1 MPRRA
6 RELSDIGIY
15 HVTFRGI
22 GGMDIFADNQDRH
35 KMLDRMEMA
44 MEEDEYVLY
53 SYCLMSNH
61 VHLLIKAND
70 QLSRIVKRI
79 CGPYAQF
86 FNWKYGRTGH
96 LFQDRFHSQIVDNET
111 YFKVCAR
118 YIHLNPV
125 TAGLV
130 TSPQGYPW
138 SSYRDYLRPGKASNL
153 VQRDYLYSLFMPD
166 RHEAAMALAT
176 FTNSDDSNND
186 FKFLEPGEAREMQVK
201 RIEEI
206 LSAHGL
212 SILTFSRAP
221 QETKRQV
228 LGEIVQAVD
237 ISGRELEKLL
247 GIARQVVYAVRRKLT
262 TGNRP

>member
-1 MPRRA
+1 
-6 RELSDIGIY
+6 
-15 HVTFRGI
+15 
-22 GGMDIFADNQDRH
+22 
-35 KMLDRMEMA
+35 
-44 MEEDEYVLY
+44 
-53 SYCLMSNH
+53 
-61 VHLLIKAND
+61 
-70 QLSRIVKRI
+70 
-79 CGPYAQF
+79 
-86 FNWKYGRTGH
+86 
-96 LFQDRFHSQIVDNET
+96 
-111 YFKVCAR
+111 
-118 YIHLNPV
+118 
-125 TAGLV
+125 
-130 TSPQGYPW
+130 
-138 SSYRDYLRPGKASNL
+138 
-153 VQRDYLYSLFMPD
+153 
-166 RHEAAMALAT
+166 MALAT

>member
-1 MPRRA
+1 
-6 RELSDIGIY
+6 
-15 HVTFRGI
+15 
-22 GGMDIFADNQDRH
+22 MDIFADNQDRH

-44 MEEDEYVLY
+44 MEENEYVLY

-206 LSAHGL
+206 SAYGL
-212 SILTFSRAP
+212 SILTFASP
-221 QETKRQV
+221 ETNV
-228 LGEIVQAVD
+228 ALENSPSGD
-237 ISGRELEKLL
+237 ISGRELVLL
-247 GIARQVVYAVRRKLT
+247 SIARQVVYAVRRKLT